1 MEMIDRIG
9 YEEKDKKDEIRKEK
23 KRKVKKRQ
31 ETIGIENENQDKIGK
46 LG

>member
-23 KRKVKKRQ
+23 KRKVKKR
-31 ETIGIENENQDKIGK
+31 
-46 LG
+46 

>member
-31 ETIGIENENQDKIGK
+31 ETIGIKNENQDKIGK